1 MADPT
6 EIYQVVMNLCTNAA
20 HAMDDSGGVLTVGL
34 DNLKLQQAQTA
45 YGITT
50 QPGNYVRL
58 TIRDNGSGI
67 APEIMERIFEPY
79 FTTKEVGHGTG
90 LGLALVHG
98 IVKNCGG
105 GINVLSESGTGTTF
119 QVLFPM
125 VEAEEVEPETL
136 VSMPAG
142 QERILLVDDEPDIV
156 AAATIILEQAGYQV
170 ESFTSNPE
178 ALEAFKAKPRKSS
191 ISLLITDLTVAT
203 LTGLDLAKEIFHLR
217 PGIPL
222 ISSTGYG
229 ESVILEKARAMS
241 IKQIIFKP
249 LIPAQLIET
258 IRQALETTR
267 E

>member
-1 MADPT
+1 MT
-6 EIYQVVMNLCTNAA
+6 SFHVHKQTSTNAA
-20 HAMDDSGGVLTVGL
+20 HAMDDSGGVLSVGL
-34 DNLKLQQAQTA
+34 DNLKLQQAQTV

-105 GINVLSESGTGTTF
+105 GINVLSESGIGTTF

-136 VSMPAG
+136 VPMPAG

-156 AAATIILEQAGYQV
+156 AAAKIILEQAGYQV
-170 ESFTSNPE
+170 ESFTSSPE
-178 ALEAFKAKPRKSS
+178 ALEAFKANPKKFDL
-191 ISLLITDLTVAT
+191 IITDLTMPQ

-222 ISSTGYG
+222 ILSTGYG
-229 ESVILEKARAMS
+229 ESVIMEKARAMS